1 MQRKIR
7 DVDCVIEV
15 GFPKSNLMNRWPGS
29 WCQNTIQWEESNF
42 PWRGWRSQT
51 SSSRPQ
57 QSRPD
62 PWVWQRSHQKGVD
75 ETEST
80 HIQSALYQLQ
90 DLLLPGN
97 GGHHPHSFQTCW
109 CWGQVFITCHLIS
122 ALKPWPLVDPDGIEP
137 SDLTAPCLWLAS
149 PMLARAAWSTNWDP
163 ITLRCCS
170 TSLTSSAI
178 LNQVG
183 GRPAPVGA
191 KPGWTKSTS
200 ERIRVACCFF
210 YQLPLF
216 NLT

>member
-15 GFPKSNLMNRWPGS
+15 GFSNNLTPQRIGPGS
-29 WCQNTIQWEESNF
+29 WCQNPLQWEESNF

-51 SSSRPQ
+51 PSSRPQ

-62 PWVWQRSHQKGVD
+62 PWVWQRSHQKGVN

-80 HIQSALYQLQ
+80 HIKSALYQLQ

-97 GGHHPHSFQTCW
+97 GSHHPHGVQTCW

-122 ALKPWPLVDPDGIEP
+122 AFKPWPLVDPDGIEP

-149 PMLARAAWSTNWDP
+149 PMLARAAWSTNWDR
-163 ITLRCCS
+163 ITLRCFS
-170 TSLTSSAI
+170 TSDL
-178 LNQVG
+178 LCHLKPG
-183 GRPAPVGA
+183 GRKTCPSWG
-191 KPGWTKSTS
+191 
-200 ERIRVACCFF
+200 
-210 YQLPLF
+210 
-216 NLT
+216 